1 MLERVERL
9 QRARR
14 LVNVERISSSGSDL
28 RRLLRR
34 VLHVRL
40 QRRLQRGD
48 ERREVVLAIEARQGG
63 LA

>member
-14 LVNVERISSSGSDL
+14 LVNVKGISGNGTDL

-48 ERREVVLAIEARQGG
+48 ERREVVLPIEARQGG